1 MVLIH
6 PTAIVDD
13 GAKIGEGTTVGAY
26 SVIGASVVIGKD
38 NQIGPHVVVQGNTR
52 LGDGNKVSP
61 FASIGGPPQDLKY
74 RGENTILEIGN
85 GNTIREYVTLQ
96 PGTVHGLG
104 RTSIGDSNLFMACSH
119 VAHDVVVG
127 NNNIFANCASLAGHV
142 NIGSNVILGGLT
154 AVHQFVRLGD
164 LCFLAGGSM
173 VAKDVPPFCL
183 VQGDTA
189 CLYGLNTVGLK
200 RAGNSPESVLRLRKI
215 YRQVFHFGAGFKKR
229 VQELLEL
236 NADFE
241 LGQKLLQFLAV
252 ESRRGV
258 CMPRVKGTKAAASG
272 E

>member
-6 PTAIVDD
+6 PTAIVED
-13 GAKIGEGTTVGAY
+13 GAQIGEGTSIGAY
-26 SVIGASVVIGKD
+26 SVIGPKVVIGKD
-38 NQIGPHVVVQGNTR
+38 NIIGPHVVLQGNTS
-52 LGDGNKVSP
+52 LGDNNKISP

-74 RGENTILEIGN
+74 RGEDTVLEIGS

-104 RTSIGDSNLFMACSH
+104 RTTIGSNNLFMACSH
-119 VAHDVVVG
+119 VAHDVIMG
-127 NNNIFANCASLAGHV
+127 NSNVFANCASLAGHV

-164 LCFLAGGSM
+164 FCFMAGGTM

-189 CLYGLNTVGLK
+189 SLYGLNTVGLK
-200 RAGNSPESVLRLRKI
+200 RAGNSVEAILRLRKI

-229 VQELLEL
+229 VQDLLEE
-236 NADFE
+236 NRDFE
-241 LGQKLLQFLAV
+241 LAQRLLQFLAV
-252 ESRRGV
+252 DSRRGV
-258 CMPRVKGTKAAASG
+258 CMPRVKGTKRTAV
-272 E
+272 EP